1 MTKSPRPL
9 QNPSNDPSTQDAQ
22 ISAWADNV
30 IILLGLSESS
40 AEDGQTEPDFDH
52 PHMAASSRF
61 TVSDVEEI
69 SSSEDEESD
78 DELEQPLTPTAS
90 PANRFTVSSVS
101 EPSFSEDEESG
112 TEPEQPQPAANRFEV
127 SNVDEDSPSEDELEQ
142 PLTPKPSPTNRF
154 TVSSVSEPS
163 FSEDEESD
171 TEPEQPQPAASRF
184 EVSNVDE
191 DSPSE
196 DELEQSPAPTP
207 SPANRF
213 TVSNVDED
221 SPSED
226 ELEQPLTP
234 TASPT
239 NRFTVSSVDE
249 PSLSEED
256 ESTEAPATMALPS
269 DNLKRAKRL
278 GAGSFGEVSL
288 YTDEKSGKSI
298 AFKTARSQKGKDAL
312 QKEAQIYGKLMAAG
326 PHKNVVQ
333 CYGIHEIDGETGLAM
348 EYVEG
353 CEAGDLFEGAEELLQ
368 ENKLSHSQY
377 WGALQFMANE
387 AIDGLKHVNAAG
399 ISHNDIKGGNI
410 LFDKNS
416 QSLKI
421 ADFGFA
427 GTIGEDPLDFGTP
440 EYSSPEAIA
449 AAFKDA
455 EDRDRLDDKQDGYA
469 IGQMVYGGGEGEA
482 NLLGAPDC
490 DSPYAF
496 ALHVVR
502 KLSNSKSQTG
512 EENSPEK
519 ALTPTDDPDLVGE
532 PGYYNESY
540 ESAYARFVNNSMQI
554 DPKKRSSLDDMQQ
567 SQFLQDPLLQPD
579 EAKKVLDFIMQQTS
593 SKSA

>member
-40 AEDGQTEPDFDH
+40 AEDGQTEPDFNH
-52 PHMAASSRF
+52 PHMATSSRF

-78 DELEQPLTPTAS
+78 NELEQPPVTAV
-90 PANRFTVSSVS
+90 PPV
-101 EPSFSEDEESG
+101 
-112 TEPEQPQPAANRFEV
+112 
-127 SNVDEDSPSEDELEQ
+127 
-142 PLTPKPSPTNRF
+142 NRF

-196 DELEQSPAPTP
+196 DELEQPP
-207 SPANRF
+207 
-213 TVSNVDED
+213 
-221 SPSED
+221 
-226 ELEQPLTP
+226 TP

-249 PSLSEED
+249 PSFSEDEESDTEPEQPQPAANRFEVSNVDED
-256 ESTEAPATMALPS
+256 SPSEDELEQSPAPTASPTNRFTVSSVNEPSFSEDEESTEAPATMALPS

-512 EENSPEK
+512 EETSPEK
-519 ALTPTDDPDLVGE
+519 ALTPTDDPDLAGE

-540 ESAYARFVNNSMQI
+540 ESAYTRFVNNSMQI

-579 EAKKVLDFIMQQTS
+579 EAKKVLDYIMQQTS

>member
-9 QNPSNDPSTQDAQ
+9 QNQPNEPPTQDAQ
-22 ISAWADNV
+22 IGAWADNV
-30 IILLGLSESS
+30 ITLLGLSESL

-52 PHMAASSRF
+52 PQIPASSRF
-61 TVSDVEEI
+61 AVSDVEEV
-69 SSSEDEESD
+69 SLSEDEESD
-78 DELEQPLTPTAS
+78 DELEQPLASTAS
-90 PANRFTVSSVS
+90 PTSRFTVS
-101 EPSFSEDEESG
+101 
-112 TEPEQPQPAANRFEV
+112 
-127 SNVDEDSPSEDELEQ
+127 NVD
-142 PLTPKPSPTNRF
+142 
-154 TVSSVSEPS
+154 EPS

-171 TEPEQPQPAASRF
+171 TESEQPQPTVSRF
-184 EVSNVDE
+184 EVSNVE
-191 DSPSE
+191 E
-196 DELEQSPAPTP
+196 
-207 SPANRF
+207 
-213 TVSNVDED
+213 V

-226 ELEQPLTP
+226 ELEQPPTS

-239 NRFTVSSVDE
+239 NRFTVSNVDE
-249 PSLSEED
+249 PSLSED
-256 ESTEAPATMALPS
+256 EESAEELPPVTMPLPS

-288 YTDEKSGKSI
+288 YTDEKSGQSI
-298 AFKTARSQKGKDAL
+298 AFKTARSKKGKDAL
-312 QKEAQIYGKLMAAG
+312 EKEAQIYGKLMAAG

-449 AAFKDA
+449 AAFKDR

-469 IGQMVYGGGEGEA
+469 VGQMMYGGGEGEF

-490 DSPYAF
+490 DNPYAF

-502 KLSNSKSQTG
+502 KLSNSKSQDAQPD
-512 EENSPEK
+512 EKDSPET
-519 ALTPTDDPDLVGE
+519 ALTPTDDPDLAGE
-532 PGYYNESY
+532 PGFYNESY
-540 ESAYARFVNNSMQI
+540 ESEYARFVNNSMQI
-554 DPKKRSSLDDMQQ
+554 DPQKRSSLDDMQQ
-567 SQFLQDPLLQPD
+567 SQFLQDPLLQPN
-579 EAKKVLDFIMQQTS
+579 EAKKVLAYIMQQNS
-593 SKSA
+593 SKSAPEKN

>member
-9 QNPSNDPSTQDAQ
+9 QNQPNEPPTQDAQ
-22 ISAWADNV
+22 IGAWADNV
-30 IILLGLSESS
+30 ITLLGLSESS

-52 PHMAASSRF
+52 PQIPASSRF
-61 TVSDVEEI
+61 AVSDVEEV
-69 SSSEDEESD
+69 SLSEDEESD
-78 DELEQPLTPTAS
+78 DELEQPLASTAS
-90 PANRFTVSSVS
+90 PTSRFTVSDVD
-101 EPSFSEDEESG
+101 EPSLSGDEESN
-112 TEPEQPQPAANRFEV
+112 TEPEQPQPTVTRFEV
-127 SNVDEDSPSEDELEQ
+127 SNVEEVSPSEDELEQ
-142 PLTPKPSPTNRF
+142 PPTPTASPTSRF
-154 TVSSVSEPS
+154 TVSNVDESSL
-163 FSEDEESD
+163 SEDEESD
-171 TEPEQPQPAASRF
+171 TEPEQPQPTASRF

-191 DSPSE
+191 DSSSE
-196 DELEQSPAPTP
+196 DELEQPPTSTA

-213 TVSNVDED
+213 TVSNVDE
-221 SPSED
+221 
-226 ELEQPLTP
+226 
-234 TASPT
+234 
-239 NRFTVSSVDE
+239 
-249 PSLSEED
+249 PSLSED
-256 ESTEAPATMALPS
+256 EESAEELPPVTMPLPS

-298 AFKTARSQKGKDAL
+298 AFKTARSKKGKDAL
-312 QKEAQIYGKLMAAG
+312 EKEAQIYGKLMAAG

-353 CEAGDLFEGAEELLQ
+353 CEAGDLFEGAEKLLQ

-449 AAFKDA
+449 AAFKD
-455 EDRDRLDDKQDGYA
+455 EKDRDRLDDKQDGYA
-469 IGQMVYGGGEGEA
+469 VGQMIYGGGEGEF

-490 DSPYAF
+490 DNPYAF

-502 KLSNSKSQTG
+502 KLSNSKSQDAQAD
-512 EENSPEK
+512 EEDSPEK
-519 ALTPTDDPDLVGE
+519 ALTPTDDPDLAGE
-532 PGYYNESY
+532 PGFYNESY
-540 ESAYARFVNNSMQI
+540 ESEYARFVNNSMQI
-554 DPKKRSSLDDMQQ
+554 DPQKRSSLDDMQQ

-579 EAKKVLDFIMQQTS
+579 EAKKVLAYIMQQNS
-593 SKSA
+593 SKSASEKS